1 MKLRLL
7 SEADSQGIYRTAIQI
22 LEEMGMQ
29 VMDRDTHSLLRQA
42 GCRESEDGYLHFDEQ
57 LVGKAISTVPQRM
70 VLYDRNGEA
79 AVDSAAALPHFAPGL
94 NCINVLDHRTGE
106 HRLCTIRDVEET
118 ARLCDRLPN
127 IDMAAGLGNPSDLPP
142 SEQAMATVRALAEGS
157 RKPLAFI
164 AHDENEDEE
173 IWSYLAELAGGWEA
187 LAEKPF
193 ALDLTGPYSPLE
205 LGEEAC
211 RRLRFC
217 ARHRLPVACYPAL
230 ITGAAGP
237 VTLAGAIAQSS
248 AEILAGIVV
257 HQLEQPGAPVISG
270 SAVLPMDL
278 MSGGIA
284 YGSPE
289 YSLACLGAVDF
300 FADLNIPTWFGGG
313 CSDSHTLDAQAASE
327 AGMNLLVAVLSGTSF
342 IHNLGYLSAGKTG
355 SLEMLVLCDEIAAAL
370 KSFMKGIEVDEE
382 TLAVEVTRRGY
393 REHSFMMD
401 EHTLTHMRTALWQ
414 PSIFQRTTREQWSES
429 GSIQALDRIRKR
441 TAELLADG
449 NQEGAT

>member
-7 SEADSQGIYRTAIQI
+7 SDADSREIYAAAIRI
-22 LEEMGMQ
+22 LREMGMR
-29 VMDRDTHSLLRQA
+29 VMDGDTRRLLQKA
-42 GCRESEDGYLHFDEQ
+42 GCREADTGHLLFDEQ
-57 LVGKAISTVPQRM
+57 LVQKATSSVPKRM
-70 VLYDRNGEA
+70 VLFDRDGEA
-79 AVDSAAALPHFAPGL
+79 AVDSADTVPYFAPGL
-94 NCINVLDHRTGE
+94 NCINVLDPSSGV
-106 HRLCTIRDVEET
+106 HRLCTIRDIRET
-118 ARLCDRLPN
+118 ARLCDRLSN

-142 SEQAMATVRALAEGS
+142 SEQAMATVKALAEGT

-164 AHDENEDEE
+164 AHDEKEDEE
-173 IWSYLAELAGGWEA
+173 IWGYLADLAGGWHK
-187 LAEKPF
+187 LSDKPF

-217 ARHRLPVACYPAL
+217 ARHRLPVVCYPAL

-278 MSGGIA
+278 MTGGIA

-289 YSLACLGAVDF
+289 YGLACLGAVDF
-300 FADLNIPTWFGGG
+300 FGDLNIPTWFGAG
-313 CSDSHTLDAQAASE
+313 CSDSHTVDAQAAAE
-327 AGMNLLVAVLSGTSF
+327 AGMNLQTAVLSGTSF

-355 SLEMLVLCDEIAAAL
+355 SLEMLVLCDEIAGAL
-370 KSFMKGIEVDEE
+370 KSFVRGIAVNEE
-382 TLAVEVTRRGY
+382 TLAVEVIRRGY

-401 EHTLTHMRTALWQ
+401 EHTLRHMRTALWQ
-414 PSIFQRTTREQWSES
+414 PVIFQRTTREQWSET
-429 GSIQALDRIRKR
+429 GSALALDRIRER
-441 TAELLADG
+441 LRELL
-449 NQEGAT
+449 ER

>member
-1 MKLRLL
+1 
-7 SEADSQGIYRTAIQI
+7 
-22 LEEMGMQ
+22 MGML
-29 VMDRDTHSLLRQA
+29 VMDQDTRRVLQKA
-42 GCRESEDGYLHFDEQ
+42 GCMESEDGYLHFGEH
-57 LVGKAISTVPQRM
+57 LVQDAIAGVPEKM
-70 VLYDRNGEA
+70 VLYDRNGDT
-79 AVDSAAALPHFAPGL
+79 AVDSGDALPHFAPGL
-94 NCINVLDHRTGE
+94 NSINVLDHRSTE
-106 HRLCTIRDVEET
+106 HRLYTVKDIAES

-142 SEQAMATVRALAEGS
+142 SEQAMATVKALAEGT

-164 AHDENEDEE
+164 AHDEKEDEE
-173 IWSYLAELAGGWEA
+173 IWSYLAGLAGGWDR

-211 RRLRFC
+211 RRLRFA
-217 ARHRLPVACYPAL
+217 ARRRLPVVCYPAL

-278 MSGGIA
+278 MTGGIA

-289 YSLACLGAVDF
+289 YSLACLGAVDLF
-300 FADLNIPTWFGGG
+300 GDLKIPTWFGAG
-313 CSDSHTLDAQAASE
+313 CSDSHTVDAQAAAE
-327 AGMNLLVAVLSGTSF
+327 AGMNLQVAVLSGTSF

-355 SLEMLVLCDEIAAAL
+355 SLEMLVLCDEIAGSL
-370 KSFMKGIEVDEE
+370 KSFLKGISVNEE
-382 TLAVEVTRRGY
+382 SLAVDVTRRGY
-393 REHSFMMD
+393 RDHSFMMD
-401 EHTLTHMRTALWQ
+401 EHTLSHMRAALWQ
-414 PSIFQRTTREQWSES
+414 PSIFQRATREQWSEL
-429 GSIQALDRIRKR
+429 GSVQALNRIRER
-441 TAELLADG
+441 VTELL
-449 NQEGAT
+449 ET

>member
-1 MKLRLL
+1 VKLRLL
-7 SEADSQGIYRTAIQI
+7 SEADIRGIYQVAIQI
-22 LEEMGMQ
+22 LEEMGME
-29 VMDRDTHSLLRQA
+29 VMDQDTRRMLQQA
-42 GCRESEDGYLHFDEQ
+42 GCRESEEGHLLFDER
-57 LVGKAISTVPQRM
+57 LVQKAISTVPERM
-70 VLYDRNGEA
+70 ILYDRNGEK
-79 AVDSAAALPHFAPGL
+79 AVDSSASLPHFAPGL

-106 HRLCTIRDVEET
+106 HRLCTIKDVQET
-118 ARLCDRLPN
+118 ARLCDRLSN
-127 IDMAAGLGNPSDLPP
+127 VDMAAGLGNPSDLPP
-142 SEQAMATVRALAEGS
+142 SEQARATVEALAQGS

-173 IWSYLAELAGGWEA
+173 IWSYLAELAGGFQA

-217 ARHRLPVACYPAL
+217 AHHSLPVVCYPAL

-257 HQLEQPGAPVISG
+257 HQLQQPGAPVISG

-278 MSGGIA
+278 RSGGIA

-300 FADLNIPTWFGGG
+300 FSDLNIPTWFGAG
-313 CSDSHTLDAQAASE
+313 CSDSHTVDAQAAAE
-327 AGMNLLVAVLSGTSF
+327 AGMGLQVAVLSGTSF

-355 SLEMLVLCDEIAAAL
+355 SLEMLVLCDEIAGAL
-370 KSFMKGIEVDEE
+370 KSFIKGIDVNGE

-393 REHSFMMD
+393 RDHSFLMD
-401 EHTLTHMRTALWQ
+401 EHTLTYMRTALWH
-414 PSIFQRTTREQWSES
+414 PSIFQRTTGEQWSES
-429 GSIQALDRIRKR
+429 GSTKTLDSIRERIS
-441 TAELLADG
+441 ELLAEE
-449 NQEGAT
+449 NQKGAK

>member
-7 SEADSQGIYRTAIQI
+7 SEGDCKAIYRAAIQI
-22 LEEMGMQ
+22 LQEMGMM
-29 VMDRDTHSLLRQA
+29 VKDLDTRRMLQKA
-42 GCRESEDGYLHFDEQ
+42 GCGASEDGYLHFEEQ
-57 LVGKAISTVPQRM
+57 LVQKAINSVPEKM
-70 VLYDRNGEA
+70 VLYDRNGDM
-79 AVDSAAALPHFAPGL
+79 AVDSADVLPHFAPGL
-94 NCINVLDHRTGE
+94 NSINILDHRSVE
-106 HRLCTIRDVEET
+106 HRLYTLKDIEET

-127 IDMAAGLGNPSDLPP
+127 IDMAAGLGNPSDLPA
-142 SEQAMATVRALAEGS
+142 SEQAMATVKALTEGT

-164 AHDENEDEE
+164 AHDEKEDEE
-173 IWSYLAELAGGWEA
+173 IWSYLAELAGGWDR
-187 LAEKPF
+187 LAKKPF

-211 RRLRFC
+211 RRLKFC
-217 ARHRLPVACYPAL
+217 ARHRLPVVCYPAL

-278 MSGGIA
+278 MTGGIT

-300 FADLNIPTWFGGG
+300 FGDLKIPTWFGAG
-313 CSDSHTLDAQAASE
+313 CSDSHTVDTQAAAE
-327 AGMNLLVAVLSGTSF
+327 AGMNLQGAVLSGTSF

-355 SLEMLVLCDEIAAAL
+355 SLEMLVLCDEIAGSL
-370 KSFMKGIEVDEE
+370 KTFVKGVDVDEE
-382 TLAVEVTRRGY
+382 TLAVDVTRRGY
-393 REHSFMMD
+393 KDHSFMMD
-401 EHTLTHMRTALWQ
+401 EHTLSHMRTALWQ
-414 PSIFQRTTREQWSES
+414 PSIFQRATREQWSQS
-429 GSIQALDRIRKR
+429 GSVQAIKRIRER
-441 TAELLADG
+441 VTELLHS
-449 NQEGAT
+449 

>member
-1 MKLRLL
+1 ML
-7 SEADSQGIYRTAIQI
+7 
-22 LEEMGMQ
+22 
-29 VMDRDTHSLLRQA
+29 VMDQDTRRMLQKV
-42 GCRESEDGYLHFDEQ
+42 GCWESEDGYLHIDEQ
-57 LVGKAISTVPQRM
+57 LVQEAITSVPDRM
-70 VLYDRNGEA
+70 VLYDRNGML
-79 AVDSAAALPHFAPGL
+79 AVDSSDTLPHFAPGL
-94 NCINVLDHRTGE
+94 NCINILDHRSGG
-106 HRLCTIRDVEET
+106 HRLYTGKDIEET

-142 SEQAMATVRALAEGS
+142 SEQAMATVKALTGGT

-173 IWSYLAELAGGWEA
+173 IWSYLVELAGGWDK

-205 LGEEAC
+205 LGKEAC
-211 RRLRFC
+211 RRLKFC
-217 ARHRLPVACYPAL
+217 ARHRLPVVCYPAL

-278 MSGGIA
+278 MTGGIA

-300 FADLNIPTWFGGG
+300 FGDLNIPTWFGAG
-313 CSDSHTLDAQAASE
+313 CSDSHTVDAQAATE
-327 AGMNLLVAVLSGTSF
+327 AGMNLQVAVLSGTTF

-355 SLEMLVLCDEIAAAL
+355 SLEMLVLCDEIAGSL
-370 KSFMKGIEVDEE
+370 KSFVKGIDVNED
-382 TLAVEVTRRGY
+382 TLAVDVTRRGY
-393 REHSFMMD
+393 RDHSFMMD
-401 EHTLTHMRTALWQ
+401 KHTLSHMRTALWQ
-414 PSIFQRTTREQWSES
+414 PSIFQRMTREQWRKL
-429 GSIQALDRIRKR
+429 GSAQALERIRGR
-441 TAELLADG
+441 ITELLEMG
-449 NQEGAT
+449 NQEGTA

>member
-7 SEADSQGIYRTAIQI
+7 SEGDCKAIYRAAIQI
-22 LEEMGMQ
+22 LQEMGMM
-29 VMDRDTHSLLRQA
+29 VKDLDTRRMLQKA
-42 GCRESEDGYLHFDEQ
+42 GCGESEDGYLHFEEQ
-57 LVGKAISTVPQRM
+57 LVQKAINSVPEKM
-70 VLYDRNGEA
+70 VLYDRNGDM
-79 AVDSAAALPHFAPGL
+79 AVDSADALPHFAPGL
-94 NCINVLDHRTGE
+94 NSINILDHRSVE
-106 HRLCTIRDVEET
+106 HRLYTLKDIEET

-127 IDMAAGLGNPSDLPP
+127 IDMAAGLGNPSDLPA
-142 SEQAMATVRALAEGS
+142 SEQSMATVKALTEGT

-164 AHDENEDEE
+164 AHDEKEDEE
-173 IWSYLAELAGGWEA
+173 IWSYLAELAGSWDR
-187 LAEKPF
+187 LAKKPF

-211 RRLRFC
+211 RRLKFC
-217 ARHRLPVACYPAL
+217 ARHYLPVVCYPAL

-278 MSGGIA
+278 MTGGIT

-300 FADLNIPTWFGGG
+300 FGDLKIPTWFGAG
-313 CSDSHTLDAQAASE
+313 CSDSHTVDTQAAAE
-327 AGMNLLVAVLSGTSF
+327 AGMNLQVAVLSGTSF

-355 SLEMLVLCDEIAAAL
+355 SLEMLVLCDEIAGSL
-370 KSFMKGIEVDEE
+370 KTFVKGVDVDEE
-382 TLAVEVTRRGY
+382 TLAVDVTRRGY
-393 REHSFMMD
+393 KDHSFMMD
-401 EHTLTHMRTALWQ
+401 EHTLSHMRTALWQ
-414 PSIFQRTTREQWSES
+414 PSIFQRATREKWSES
-429 GSIQALDRIRKR
+429 GSVQAVKRIRER
-441 TAELLADG
+441 VTELLHS
-449 NQEGAT
+449 